1 MRSQATLQKSLI
13 FPQKI
18 ILVVESEL
26 KSFLISLASKR
37 APGPSPSF
45 NIFDIIRFVRLLA
58 VSGNIGRGRIAKEL
72 NLGEGAVRTLLRRL
86 TEAGLVI
93 TSRSGCSLTHK
104 GMKLWSEI
112 ERVLQGM
119 VRIGGSELTLAPYS
133 VAILVRGCADKVK
146 SGIEQRDA
154 AIVSGARGAV
164 TIIFKNNR
172 MIIPGVS
179 ENMERDYPSAFREL
193 SCLMKPREGD
203 VIIVSSAD
211 SQRDAEYGAL
221 AAAWSLL

>member
-1 MRSQATLQKSLI
+1 
-13 FPQKI
+13 
-18 ILVVESEL
+18 
-26 KSFLISLASKR
+26 
-37 APGPSPSF
+37 
-45 NIFDIIRFVRLLA
+45 
-58 VSGNIGRGRIAKEL
+58 
-72 NLGEGAVRTLLRRL
+72 LGEGAVRTLLRRL